1 MLRKSLTN
9 QSAGTAKTNDM
20 PILRDSGPILIAAE
34 PTFGV
39 VEAGAAVIRCKK
51 LERSEVNER

>member
-20 PILRDSGPILIAAE
+20 PILRDSGPILIATE

-39 VEAGAAVIRCKK
+39 VEAGAAVNRCKK
-51 LERSEVNER
+51 